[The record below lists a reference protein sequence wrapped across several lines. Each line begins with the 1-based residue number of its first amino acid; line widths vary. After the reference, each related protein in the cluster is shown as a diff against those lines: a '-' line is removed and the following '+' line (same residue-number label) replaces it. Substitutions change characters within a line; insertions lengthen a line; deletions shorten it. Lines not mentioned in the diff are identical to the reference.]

1 MGICCE
7 VWQIIV
13 ALLELSCAPASNQL
27 SEVQEI
33 FIQAR
38 HLKLGKAIGD

>member
-27 SEVQEI
+27 SEVHEI

-38 HLKLGKAIGD
+38 HLKLGKVIGD